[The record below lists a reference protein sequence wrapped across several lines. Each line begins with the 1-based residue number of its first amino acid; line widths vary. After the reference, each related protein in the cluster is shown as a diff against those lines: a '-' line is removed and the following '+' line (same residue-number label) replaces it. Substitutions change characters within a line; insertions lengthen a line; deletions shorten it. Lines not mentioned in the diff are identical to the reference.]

1 MRKKHLGLSDGVRL
15 VRRWKRFSHIRD
27 VHPARWTA
35 GTVLWFPFAI
45 VLLAMVGLAWIGKR
59 LSGLDYAAEYWR
71 DRFADRFAET
81 EREHELRARAWLNE
95 QNKPGLKGI

>member
-1 MRKKHLGLSDGVRL
+1 MPSPGLSRGARL
-15 VRRWKRFSHIRD
+15 LRRWRKYSHIRD
-27 VHPARWTA
+27 VHPARWKA
-35 GTVLWFPFAI
+35 RMVLWLPFAI

-71 DRFADRFAET
+71 DSFLDRFAET
-81 EREHELRARAWLNE
+81 EREHKLRARAWWSE

>member
-1 MRKKHLGLSDGVRL
+1 MPSPGLSRGARL
-15 VRRWKRFSHIRD
+15 LRRWREHSSIRD
-27 VHPARWTA
+27 VHPARWNA
-35 GTVLWFPFAI
+35 GMVLWFPFAI

-71 DRFADRFAET
+71 DRFLDRFRET
-81 EREHELRARAWLNE
+81 EREHELRARAWRNE